1 MGVETVYFQCKKNM
15 GRDLLGFE
23 TGNLCKEY
31 FPNQKNN
38 GMENLENLDKGVKY
52 AKRHIIIMNN
62 QTSELLTELKNQW
75 KTMMKTLRVSYIKN
89 CEKNRVTPLSDE
101 EIKQNSYS
109 WEYGDW
115 TGYTETEIIER
126 QTHTSYYHSQ
136 EHAWKPFA
144 QKMQEIRDEEYEEPE
159 LVTCMCGHSVE
170 KILVMNASLGTTCPE
185 CYDKWSD

>member
-1 MGVETVYFQCKKNM
+1 MFSEPKKQWNGKPRKPRKHTETRYILSRDYYNM
-15 GRDLLGFE
+15 
-23 TGNLCKEY
+23 
-31 FPNQKNN
+31 
-38 GMENLENLDKGVKY
+38 
-52 AKRHIIIMNN
+52 N

-101 EIKQNSYS
+101 VIKQNSYS

-126 QTHTSYYHSQ
+126 QTHTSYYHNQ